1 MSIIWWGGWQTW
13 EYLTPLARGIK
24 AIEKD
29 LIWAKQCDSKEPST
43 VQIFFF
49 FLVVII
55 LHARHNV
62 DGNIVLIWD
71 LVGGIHSFES
81 NYKKTREVTHMTG
94 CWHYRGAHAVQQR
107 SVFLLILKDYLCDNT
122 LFEKYSS
129 AEDKHATRVFF

>member
-49 FLVVII
+49 FSCYHLTRTTQCGRKHSAY
-55 LHARHNV
+55 L
-62 DGNIVLIWD
+62 GLGW
-71 LVGGIHSFES
+71 GIHSFES
-81 NYKKTREVTHMTG
+81 NYKKTSEVTHMTG

-107 SVFLLILKDYLCDNT
+107 SVLLLILKDYLCDNT